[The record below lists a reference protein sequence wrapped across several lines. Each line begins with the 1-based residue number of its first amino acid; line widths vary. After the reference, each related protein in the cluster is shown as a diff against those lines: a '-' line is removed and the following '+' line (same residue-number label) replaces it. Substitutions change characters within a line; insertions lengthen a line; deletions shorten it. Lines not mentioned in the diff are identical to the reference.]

1 MAGTE
6 EQEWANLLAEI
17 FDKLTQKHA
26 SITYHFDNLEMA
38 GKIMKDKQVVP
49 TGTVSLSG
57 KLTIT
62 AKNRVWYDNEKL

>member
-26 SITYHFDNLEMA
+26 SITYDFDDLEMA

-62 AKNRVWYDNEKL
+62 ATK

>member
-26 SITYHFDNLEMA
+26 AITYEFDYLVMA
-38 GKIMKDKQVVP
+38 CKIMKDKQVVP

-62 AKNRVWYDNEKL
+62 AKDK